1 MEFDEL
7 NYQTKGKITNIK
19 TSIKNGEDLKEI
31 VKKYF
36 TKSTNK
42 KNEWL
47 EKFGSFLTDEEL
59 EYLDYKEVVENKE
72 EIKKSISQSVIANS
86 LTETKK
92 EEVPALPNELNLY
105 FKNEENIKTL
115 IKIIETYKNKEN
127 QFVVVEDG
135 FIEIPSEVLRIKN
148 TGSISIKSNLE
159 QYEEIKRLALKNSVP
174 IANFINFIFWDF
186 LKRYN

>member
-7 NYQTKGKITNIK
+7 NYQTKGKIANIK
-19 TSIKNGEDLKEI
+19 TSVKNGEDLKEI

-59 EYLDYKEVVENKE
+59 KYLDYKEVVENKE
-72 EIKKSISQSVIANS
+72 EIKKSISQSVSDNS
-86 LTETKK
+86 LTIKN
-92 EEVPALPNELNLY
+92 EEAPVLPNELNLY

-115 IKIIETYKNKEN
+115 IKIIE
-127 QFVVVEDG
+127 
-135 FIEIPSEVLRIKN
+135 I
-148 TGSISIKSNLE
+148 NL
-159 QYEEIKRLALKNSVP
+159 
-174 IANFINFIFWDF
+174 W
-186 LKRYN
+186 

>member
-7 NYQTKGKITNIK
+7 NYQTKGKIANIK
-19 TSIKNGEDLKEI
+19 TSVKNGEDLKEI
-31 VKKYF
+31 
-36 TKSTNK
+36 
-42 KNEWL
+42 EI
-47 EKFGSFLTDEEL
+47 

-72 EIKKSISQSVIANS
+72 KIEKSISQSVSDNS
-86 LTETKK
+86 LTTKN
-92 EEVPALPNELNLY
+92 EEAPVLPNELNLY

-115 IKIIETYKNKEN
+115 IKIIENYKHKEN
-127 QFVVVEDG
+127 QFVIVEDG

-159 QYEEIKRLALKNSVP
+159 QYEEIKKLALKNSVP

>member
-7 NYQTKGKITNIK
+7 NYQTKGKIEKIK
-19 TSIKNGEDLKEI
+19 NSIKNGEDLKEI
-31 VKKYF
+31 LKKYF
-36 TKSTNK
+36 TNSNTK
-42 KNEWL
+42 KNDWL

-59 EYLDYKEVVENKE
+59 KYLDYKEVVENKE
-72 EIKKSISQSVIANS
+72 EIEKSISQSVSDNS
-86 LTETKK
+86 LTIKN
-92 EEVPALPNELNLY
+92 EEAPVLPNELNLY

-115 IKIIETYKNKEN
+115 IKIIENYKHKEN
-127 QFVVVEDG
+127 QFVIVEDG

-159 QYEEIKRLALKNSVP
+159 QYEEIKKLALKNSVP

>member
-7 NYQTKGKITNIK
+7 NYQTKGKIEKIK
-19 TSIKNGEDLKEI
+19 NSIKNGEDLKEI
-31 VKKYF
+31 LKKYF
-36 TKSTNK
+36 TNSNTK
-42 KNEWL
+42 KNDWL

-59 EYLDYKEVVENKE
+59 KYLDYKE
-72 EIKKSISQSVIANS
+72 EINKSISQSVSGNS
-86 LTETKK
+86 LTIKN
-92 EEVPALPNELNLY
+92 EEAPVLPNELNLY
-105 FKNEENIKTL
+105 FKDEENIKTL
-115 IKIIETYKNKEN
+115 IKIIENYKHKEN
-127 QFVVVEDG
+127 QFVIVEDG

-159 QYEEIKRLALKNSVP
+159 QYEEIKKLALKNSVP

>member
-7 NYQTKGKITNIK
+7 NYQTKGKIANIK
-19 TSIKNGEDLKEI
+19 TSVKNGEDLKEI

-59 EYLDYKEVVENKE
+59 KYLDYKEVVENKE
-72 EIKKSISQSVIANS
+72 EIEKSISQSVSDNS
-86 LTETKK
+86 LTKK
-92 EEVPALPNELNLY
+92 NEEAPVLPNELNLY

-135 FIEIPSEVLRIKN
+135 FIEIPNEVLRIKN

-159 QYEEIKRLALKNSVP
+159 QYEEIKKLASKNSVP

>member
-7 NYQTKGKITNIK
+7 NYQTKGKIANIK
-19 TSIKNGEDLKEI
+19 TSVKNGEDLKEI

-59 EYLDYKEVVENKE
+59 KYLDYKEVVENKE
-72 EIKKSISQSVIANS
+72 EIKKSISQSVSDNS
-86 LTETKK
+86 LTIKN
-92 EEVPALPNELNLY
+92 EEAPILPNELNLY

-159 QYEEIKRLALKNSVP
+159 QYEEIKKLASKNSVP

>member
-7 NYQTKGKITNIK
+7 NYQTKGKIANIK
-19 TSIKNGEDLKEI
+19 TSVKNGEDLKEI

-72 EIKKSISQSVIANS
+72 KIEKSISQSVSDNS
-86 LTETKK
+86 LTTKN
-92 EEVPALPNELNLY
+92 EEAPVLPNELNLY

-115 IKIIETYKNKEN
+115 IKIIENYKHKEN
-127 QFVVVEDG
+127 QFVIVEDG

-159 QYEEIKRLALKNSVP
+159 QYEEIKKLALKNSVP